1 MLVRHLGMDNRIRLL
16 PVLPTRIAPDSGWL
30 VGLLDSRAGA
40 ALDTGSNGIHWRF
53 WSHTRGRVP
62 IGT

>member
-1 MLVRHLGMDNRIRLL
+1 MFARHLGMDNRIRLL

-30 VGLLDSRAGA
+30 VGLLDSRAVSAFGP
-40 ALDTGSNGIHWRF
+40 GSNGIHWRF
-53 WSHTRGRVP
+53 WSHTRGCVP

>member
-1 MLVRHLGMDNRIRLL
+1 MFARHLGMHNRIRLL
-16 PVLPTRIAPDSGWL
+16 PMLPSRIAPDSGWL
-30 VGLLDSRAGA
+30 VGLSDTGAGA
-40 ALDTGSNGIHWRF
+40 APVTGSYGIHWRF